1 MISDAHQQGYVTTL
15 LGRRRYLP
23 DINSKNFNQRSFA
36 ERTAMNTPIQGT
48 AADIIKKAM
57 VDVYNVL
64 QKEKLKSRILL
75 QVHDELV
82 LEVPADE
89 VEKVSRLVKEAMEQS
104 VSLKVPLEVD
114 INVGKNWADAK

>member
-1 MISDAHQQGYVTTL
+1 
-15 LGRRRYLP
+15 LP

-57 VDVYNVL
+57 VDVYRAL
-64 QKEKLKSRILL
+64 QKEKLQSRILL

-82 LEVPADE
+82 LEVPIGE
-89 VEKVSRLVKEAMEQS
+89 VEQVSKIVKEAMEQS
-104 VSLKVPLEVD
+104 VMLKVPLVVD
-114 INVGKNWADAK
+114 VKIGKNWADAK